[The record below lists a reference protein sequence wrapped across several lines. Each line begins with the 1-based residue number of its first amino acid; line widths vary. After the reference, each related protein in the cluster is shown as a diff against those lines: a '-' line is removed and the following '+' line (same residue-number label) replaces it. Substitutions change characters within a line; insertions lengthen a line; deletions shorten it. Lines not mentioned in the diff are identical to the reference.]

1 MGTCMMKM
9 WASSLVVDKSL
20 QHVVLPGGSYGK
32 AHTTNQLWGDF
43 NHREASVARQ
53 SSIGKQRIAA
63 TALSEYCLCAI
74 IRSKSSPLAQSSIT
88 KCTELSEAEQP
99 STAAG
104 KAGMTRTPLNRDDPN
119 PFGLTILHGEL
130 NGDSQA
136 ILVIGSLFSDIF
148 SDLFWGETQM
158 IDLGSERTG
167 GADLASDDSDVD
179 IDDLRGVEFR
189 RHGRRGRR

>member
-1 MGTCMMKM
+1 MVSHTLILLHVLQVYSMLFCQFINYR
-9 WASSLVVDKSL
+9 VD
-20 QHVVLPGGSYGK
+20 HMARPTPRINYGV
-32 AHTTNQLWGDF
+32 TSTIE
-43 NHREASVARQ
+43 R
-53 SSIGKQRIAA
+53 
-63 TALSEYCLCAI
+63 
-74 IRSKSSPLAQSSIT
+74 PL
-88 KCTELSEAEQP
+88 LSEAEQP